1 MGAAPSET
9 RAALVAS
16 AARTGASAHAGRVA
30 PRSRA
35 ACRSRAS
42 RSALSV
48 EPALRVT
55 LRASLAV
62 CLVLLLGCE
71 PPVTCEVEADVEA
84 ATAED
89 RRLLGLPDPYPAD
102 AMLAARD
109 AELRTS
115 MRARRAAAWEVVA
128 RVFSPVELAHP
139 TGVDGASVPRFRTWY
154 DRDDLARVFRRA
166 YEALGRDGRV
176 ARMHLPEALLDEAFF
191 WNPSAILEVPGWSE
205 TRFTEYA
212 ESLSDELA
220 IARVG
225 GLVRIGMSPDVARHV
240 ADSYPEILRCLNDGA
255 PPAFVDGPAEASQRL
270 AREPVALASCE
281 VRTFGPYFVATGG
294 RIEAHLES
302 GSGSGDLRLI
312 AGESRALGEEVCV
325 VGGAAPCEA
334 DGPGPFYVEV
344 ASIGQPV
351 SGMLEVT
358 YVAPDITDAGC
369 LNGVFPLASATVAA
383 EWRRADLG
391 PLPTFD
397 TTASSLAAHLAAPD
411 ATWGEGDGTASPDAS
426 AIYTLQLAS
435 GGTFVLAGL
444 HIRTRELSQWMNI
457 TLWWSP
463 TPDTTFGADRSASV
477 EALGAP
483 WNQYAMCVTVDDV
496 EGDPDPRGG
505 VDDEGLGDALAAVH
519 EGEGGPTWCSN
530 PYIDG
535 APGLVRSNCVGCHQ
549 HGFTG
554 VRPGETVMDEARFPA
569 HGRLWVRNNAPADQ
583 FWGLDAGDDLAAMVQ
598 ETIDYWAGADL

>member
-1 MGAAPSET
+1 VLKAARSAVGSAASSIT
-9 RAALVAS
+9 RAAL
-16 AARTGASAHAGRVA
+16 AAFW
-30 PRSRA
+30 
-35 ACRSRAS
+35 
-42 RSALSV
+42 
-48 EPALRVT
+48 
-55 LRASLAV
+55 
-62 CLVLLLGCE
+62 VLLALGCD
-71 PPVTCEVEADVEA
+71 PPTTCESAVDVEA

-89 RRLLGLPDPYPAD
+89 RRVLGIASPYPAD

-115 MRARRAAAWEVVA
+115 IRGRRAAAWEAVA
-128 RVFSPVELAHP
+128 RVFTPVTLAEP

-166 YEALGRDGRV
+166 YEGLGRDGRV
-176 ARMHLPEALLDEAFF
+176 AREHIAESLLDEAFV

-205 TRFTEYA
+205 ARFAEYA
-212 ESLSDELA
+212 TSLDDDLA
-220 IARVG
+220 IGRVG
-225 GLVRIGMSPDVARHV
+225 GLVRIGMSPDAARHV
-240 ADSYPEILRCLNDGA
+240 ARSYPEILRCIQEGS

-270 AREPVALASCE
+270 AREPVRLASCE
-281 VRTFGPYFVATGG
+281 VRTFGPYFVASGG
-294 RIEAHLES
+294 RIEAHLER
-302 GSGSGDLRLI
+302 GEGSGDLRLV
-312 AGESRALGEEVCV
+312 AGESRALGTEVCIA
-325 VGGAAPCEA
+325 GGDAPCEA
-334 DGPGPFYVEV
+334 EGPGPFYVEV
-344 ASIGQPV
+344 ASIGQPL

-358 YVAPDITDAGC
+358 HTAPAIMDAGC
-369 LNGVFPLASATVAA
+369 LDGVFPLASATVAA

-391 PLPTFD
+391 SLPTYD
-397 TTASSLAAHLAAPD
+397 TSATSLAAHLSAPD
-411 ATWGEGDGTASPDAS
+411 ATWGEGDGSASPDPAS
-426 AIYTLQLAS
+426 IYMLQLAS
-435 GGTFVLAGL
+435 GGSFALAGL
-444 HIRTRELSQWMNI
+444 HIRTRELDQWMNI

-463 TPDTTFGADRSASV
+463 TPNTTFGADRSASV

-505 VDDEGLGDALAAVH
+505 ALDEGLGDALAAVH

-554 VRPGETVMDEARFPA
+554 IRPGETVMDEARFPA

-583 FWGLDAGDDLAAMVQ
+583 FWGIDGGDDLGAMIQ
-598 ETIDYWAGADL
+598 ETIDYWAGTD